1 MTPLI
6 RLSVYALAGMQ
17 IAACASL
24 EDIAA
29 KPQVSLRN
37 VQVEN
42 LEMDRQTFLLSF
54 DVTNPN
60 SFKLPVNSIRYAV
73 TLNGHN
79 FASGSAACLLQ
90 IPAGSDSE
98 VAITVD
104 LDLLRTAPDLLFA
117 ARDADSRE
125 LAYALEG
132 ELGFDL
138 PAVRPARFQE
148 SGVIRLTAA
157 RLP

>member
-24 EDIAA
+24 EEIAA

-42 LEMDRQTFLLSF
+42 LEMNRQTFLLSF

-60 SFKLPVNSIRYAV
+60 AFKLPVNSIRYTV

-79 FASGSAACLLQ
+79 FASGSAPCLLQ

-117 ARDADSRE
+117 ARDVNSGE

-148 SGVIRLTAA
+148 RGVIRLTAA
-157 RLP
+157 QLP